1 MGVVQKMRNLFG
13 RIVLL
18 LPLVLTVV
26 PVEGMF
32 PLYFLAPS
40 RVTWLALLAV
50 ASAVSITQML
60 YQYWGAGE
68 VERLAPM
75 MTARAGKW
83 LTRQPFIQE
92 IRRRT
97 GITLFILAVI
107 PCSRSFGVALWQ
119 TTRYPLGGWILGVGT
134 VVQLA
139 WALAMLVG
147 AGKLVSRL
155 V

>member
-1 MGVVQKMRNLFG
+1 MRNLFG

-97 GITLFILAVI
+97 GVTLFLLSVI
-107 PCSRSFGVALWQ
+107 PGLRSFGVALWQ
-119 TTRYPLGGWILGVGT
+119 TTRYPLGGVILAIGT
-134 VVQLA
+134 IIQLA
-139 WALAMLVG
+139 CVLGAMTG
-147 AGKLVSRL
+147 AGNLISR
-155 V
+155 VR